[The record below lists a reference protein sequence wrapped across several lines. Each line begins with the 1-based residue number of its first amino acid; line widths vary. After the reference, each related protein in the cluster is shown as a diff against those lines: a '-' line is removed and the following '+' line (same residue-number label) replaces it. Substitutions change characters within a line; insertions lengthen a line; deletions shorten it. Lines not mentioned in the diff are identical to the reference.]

1 MDVQP
6 GLAGRW
12 NWVISLNTTDEP
24 DKRNENINVS
34 NLFNAKIEWL
44 VTKKNRLGENVTFR
58 TSVKF

>member
-1 MDVQP
+1 M
-6 GLAGRW
+6 
-12 NWVISLNTTDEP
+12 ISLNTTDEP